1 MLPFRHIHGH
11 WLNLF
16 ITRSTCYD
24 IKTPTVSD
32 GLSDHHTVIVD
43 VNVSRTKLESKHNVF
58 YRHIHKINIAALKA
72 DILKSDLI
80 IKPKG
85 HLSDLCGQYYQVLK
99 SLLNKHAPVRS
110 KSVSQKPPAPWM
122 THKILQSKRRRR
134 YLERIR
140 RKSRSSLDRSRYSKH
155 CHYCNRQMAKAKSD
169 YYTNMVSNN
178 SESPLQ
184 LWNCINQILH
194 RRPAPSLPN
203 HVSIKSLCDSFSSHF
218 NDKISLIHSAFPDH
232 TFSTVNVASPR
243 VNSLLVSF
251 EPATADEVKKI
262 IMSSPNKSCE
272 LDPLLTVLLKSC
284 LDTLLKPITD
294 IINASLCSGLFPDDF
309 KHAHVNPLLKKTSL
323 SKEDLNNYR
332 PVSNLSFI
340 SKILEKVVASRL
352 RSHISSNCLSN
363 VSQLAYKEFHSTETA
378 LLKVHN
384 DVTLNID
391 KGKVTALT
399 LLDLSATFDTI
410 DHGILIKRLSLRYG
424 ISGTAL
430 NWFLSYLTG
439 RHQTIEIANCFSA
452 ALPTSCG
459 VPQGSV
465 LGPLLFTLYATPLNS
480 VIQNHNLGHHLY
492 ADDTQIYISLA
503 TSDTSRSL
511 NQLSDC
517 LQDIFLWMTD
527 SKLKLN
533 ADKTEFL
540 IIGTPKLCG
549 KLDGFFP
556 TCILNQTITPA
567 ASAKNLGVTFDKN
580 FNFRQHISQSV
591 VAVFIISVIFA
602 VFAGICHFLSLK
614 LLQQLLFAAG
624 LITAI
629 PSFIILLS
637 RILQNFNVSKIVWL
651 G

>member
-1 MLPFRHIHGH
+1 
-11 WLNLF
+11 
-16 ITRSTCYD
+16 
-24 IKTPTVSD
+24 
-32 GLSDHHTVIVD
+32 
-43 VNVSRTKLESKHNVF
+43 
-58 YRHIHKINIAALKA
+58 
-72 DILKSDLI
+72 
-80 IKPKG
+80 
-85 HLSDLCGQYYQVLK
+85 
-99 SLLNKHAPVRS
+99 
-110 KSVSQKPPAPWM
+110 
-122 THKILQSKRRRR
+122 
-134 YLERIR
+134 
-140 RKSRSSLDRSRYSKH
+140 
-155 CHYCNRQMAKAKSD
+155 
-169 YYTNMVSNN
+169 
-178 SESPLQ
+178 
-184 LWNCINQILH
+184 
-194 RRPAPSLPN
+194 
-203 HVSIKSLCDSFSSHF
+203 
-218 NDKISLIHSAFPDH
+218 
-232 TFSTVNVASPR
+232 
-243 VNSLLVSF
+243 
-251 EPATADEVKKI
+251 
-262 IMSSPNKSCE
+262 MSSTNKSCE
-272 LDPLLTVLLKSC
+272 LDPLTTVLLKSC

-340 SKILEKVVASRL
+340 SKILENVVASRL

-363 VSQLAYKEFHSTETA
+363 ASQSAYKEFHSTETA

-399 LLDLSATFDTI
+399 LLDLSAAFDTI
-410 DHGILIKRLSLRYG
+410 DHGILIKRLSLWYG

-439 RHQTIEIANCFSA
+439 RHQTIKIANCFSA

-459 VPQGSV
+459 VHQGSV

-591 VAVFIISVIFA
+591 VAVFIISVTFA